1 MEIVHI
7 ACGDYDRYEELLLQR
22 DQLEK
27 EAHSYQQAYTC
38 ELGDLIVEVFQL
50 KIDCIALKKSIAFCV
65 AARNRGEDIDDSLL
79 QKHLE
84 KCMEAYRYRLDEM
97 IRERDAAQRGKPISF
112 YELGEIKKV
121 YRRLAKQLHPDIS
134 NLTEKYPELDKLFR
148 RVMTAYRCNDLKEL
162 QELEILIN
170 KVLKD
175 NGIESTNVVIPDVL
189 ERIEE
194 LENEIQEILT
204 TEPYLYKELLADE
217 FRLQSKKDEL
227 VKEKENYQTYKNQL
241 ELQLNEIRGIK

>member
-1 MEIVHI
+1 MDIVHI

-27 EAHSYQQAYTC
+27 EAHSYQQAYTR

-97 IRERDAAQRGKPISF
+97 IRERDAAQRGTHS
-112 YELGEIKKV
+112 Y
-121 YRRLAKQLHPDIS
+121 Y
-134 NLTEKYPELDKLFR
+134 
-148 RVMTAYRCNDLKEL
+148 CNDC
-162 QELEILIN
+162 QC
-170 KVLKD
+170 
-175 NGIESTNVVIPDVL
+175 
-189 ERIEE
+189 
-194 LENEIQEILT
+194 
-204 TEPYLYKELLADE
+204 
-217 FRLQSKKDEL
+217 F
-227 VKEKENYQTYKNQL
+227 
-241 ELQLNEIRGIK
+241 